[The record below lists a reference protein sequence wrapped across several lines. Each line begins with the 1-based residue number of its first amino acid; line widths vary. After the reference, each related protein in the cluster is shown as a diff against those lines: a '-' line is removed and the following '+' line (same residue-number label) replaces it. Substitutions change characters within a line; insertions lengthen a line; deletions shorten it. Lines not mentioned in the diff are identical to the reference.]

1 MRQRVDRASGDTG
14 RPRRCREPPQ
24 AKNVHGKAGAPIG
37 DQRVT
42 AVARELDA
50 GLERV
55 LVRAA
60 S

>member
-1 MRQRVDRASGDTG
+1 MRQRVDRASGETG
-14 RPRRCREPPQ
+14 PSEALPRAPQ
-24 AKNVHGKAGAPIG
+24 AKKRARKGSAPIG
-37 DQRVT
+37 GQRLT